1 MTTKTTKIRKMGGSS
16 GIVLPK
22 DILAHIGAR
31 EGDDI
36 FIIKGK
42 DSIEITAYDPAF
54 ADSVKRARHFRSR
67 YKNAMREL
75 SK

>member
-22 DILAHIGAR
+22 DILAHIGAK

-42 DSIEITAYDPAF
+42 DSIEVTAYDPDF
-54 ADSVKRARHFRSR
+54 ADSVERARHFRSK